1 MTDRPSTTLASN
13 TELPAPVQRYLER
26 VLPRDGSAPKQV
38 RVAQSG
44 EMRQKAGGRSLRFTA
59 VEEFS
64 VHEVAFSWRAR
75 FPIAGPLAIK
85 VIDDYADGEGKL
97 EARILGFPIQRQ
109 RGRETVIGEALR
121 YLAELPWAP
130 HAMAHNRELEWR
142 QLDEA
147 SVEVATRVDGERL
160 AVKVEF
166 DDSGDIVRT
175 SSYMRR
181 LKIGKTWEPRP
192 WAGDF
197 SEYAVVGGMHIPTRG
212 RGLLGSCE
220 RALRLLARP
229 GDLSR
234 DAR

>member
-1 MTDRPSTTLASN
+1 MRLPS
-13 TELPAPVQRYLER
+13 R
-26 VLPRDGSAPKQV
+26 
-38 RVAQSG
+38 
-44 EMRQKAGGRSLRFTA
+44 GGRA
-59 VEEFS
+59 
-64 VHEVAFSWRAR
+64 

-166 DDSGDIVRT
+166 DDSGDISPKLGT
-175 SSYMRR
+175 G
-181 LKIGKTWEPRP
+181 IGT
-192 WAGDF
+192 
-197 SEYAVVGGMHIPTRG
+197 
-212 RGLLGSCE
+212 
-220 RALRLLARP
+220 
-229 GDLSR
+229 DLSAPHR
-234 DAR
+234 I